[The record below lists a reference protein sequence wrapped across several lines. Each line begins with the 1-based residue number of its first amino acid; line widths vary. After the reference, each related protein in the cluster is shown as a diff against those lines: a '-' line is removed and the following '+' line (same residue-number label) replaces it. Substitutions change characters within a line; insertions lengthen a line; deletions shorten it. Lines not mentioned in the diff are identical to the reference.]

1 MVDYV
6 WWFDLAFGPRH
17 VSYQPSSTED
27 ESMHGFI
34 IQYQDVQYFVY
45 IYAHFKKH
53 TQIYIY
59 IYVIILC
66 IFSFPT

>member
-45 IYAHFKKH
+45 IYIYAHFKIH
-53 TQIYIY
+53 TNIYICDY
-59 IYVIILC
+59 IMHI
-66 IFSFPT
+66 